1 MRIGISP
8 CPTTSVSSRVEHPQ
22 QSDHYRVWLKHGGL
36 DYQIGSIGLTAI
48 DGPGNPQSEQLS
60 GVDTHGQAL
69 GIFQVG

>member
-1 MRIGISP
+1 
-8 CPTTSVSSRVEHPQ
+8 
-22 QSDHYRVWLKHGGL
+22 VWLKHGGL